1 MRKLYECRDQLQAQ
15 MLHDALAA
23 HHLETVVQGGYL
35 GGAAGEL
42 SALQFPVIWL
52 LEEADY
58 TLARR
63 LIDQYL
69 AQPAVDSSPWRCA
82 HCGERVDAGF
92 DLCWNCSRP
101 RG

>member
-1 MRKLYECRDQLQAQ
+1 MRKLYECRDRLQAQ

-23 HHLETVVQGGYL
+23 HHLETVVLGDYL
-35 GGAAGEL
+35 SGAAGEL
-42 SALQFPVIWL
+42 SALQFPVLWL
-52 LEEADY
+52 LEDGDY

-69 AQPAVDSSPWRCA
+69 EQSSESSPAWRCG
-82 HCGERVDAGF
+82 HCGEMVDAGF

-101 RG
+101 RE